1 MNKKTTLYY
10 LYLNTIDNNTVIVI
24 DRMAPL
30 FEKLLTSMGN
40 PPKLIESSEIV
51 SDLQVKAIEYQ
62 MENNLNPLI

>member
-1 MNKKTTLYY
+1 MDKKTTLYY

-24 DRMAPL
+24 DTLVPL
-30 FEKLLTSMGN
+30 FERLLTSMGN